1 MKYLSTIFPHQ
12 MLLYLSI
19 TQPSPS
25 RLTLNY
31 ITFLLQNGQQRVL
44 DEIERRFAIETENGI
59 ERNKTG
65 RLQRGLL
72 QRGLEAAT
80 IFTYS
85 NQLDILPPSY
95 FELVSMNAVSVAQCT
110 GGISPLPYPELPVL
124 RELDGAP
131 PVQEPPPAYEKVVMI
146 NSSASSCD

>member
-1 MKYLSTIFPHQ
+1 M
-12 MLLYLSI
+12 
-19 TQPSPS
+19 
-25 RLTLNY
+25 
-31 ITFLLQNGQQRVL
+31 L

-59 ERNKTG
+59 EGNTTWR
-65 RLQRGLL
+65 L

-85 NQLDILPPSY
+85 NQLDNDILPPSY

-124 RELDGAP
+124 RELYGAQ
-131 PVQEPPPAYEKVVMI
+131 PVQEPPPAYEKVAMI

>member
-1 MKYLSTIFPHQ
+1 M
-12 MLLYLSI
+12 
-19 TQPSPS
+19 
-25 RLTLNY
+25 
-31 ITFLLQNGQQRVL
+31 QNGQQRVL

-59 ERNKTG
+59 EGNTKWR
-65 RLQRGLL
+65 L

-110 GGISPLPYPELPVL
+110 GGISPLPYPELSML
-124 RELDGAP
+124 RESDGAP